1 MAPAN
6 LFFEQPVLNSPYVYP
21 ARHWELDGQ
30 GQPTQKIIHK
40 RRKAEFLTP
49 IPKPKKNKGEAVDLD
64 LFASHEHTRGGQ
76 QYDPTPIINLLRET
90 VDAWRELPSPNDWKV
105 TPETA
110 RLLQH
115 WRHYKFSGIRPF
127 FCQVEQDL
135 CL

>member
-30 GQPTQKIIHK
+30 GI
-40 RRKAEFLTP
+40 E
-49 IPKPKKNKGEAVDLD
+49 LD
-64 LFASHEHTRGGQ
+64 LFASHEHTRDGQ

-110 RLLQH
+110 RLL
-115 WRHYKFSGIRPF
+115 
-127 FCQVEQDL
+127 
-135 CL
+135 